1 MSNKEVFI
9 SVIDQ
14 LIGKTDM
21 PTFCLDREEYETV
34 MAYWEEFKSGKST
47 PEITEKGQ
55 AILDYMN
62 ENKEKYNNLFKAKEI
77 GEGLFW
83 SSRTV
88 SGAMRKL
95 VLNGYVEKKGTNP
108 TVYALV

>member
-9 SVIDQ
+9 NVIDE
-14 LIGKTDM
+14 LFRKTDM
-21 PTFCLDREEYETV
+21 PTFCADEVEYDTV
-34 MAYWEEFKSGKST
+34 MAYWEEFKNGKST
-47 PEITEKGQ
+47 VEITEKGQ